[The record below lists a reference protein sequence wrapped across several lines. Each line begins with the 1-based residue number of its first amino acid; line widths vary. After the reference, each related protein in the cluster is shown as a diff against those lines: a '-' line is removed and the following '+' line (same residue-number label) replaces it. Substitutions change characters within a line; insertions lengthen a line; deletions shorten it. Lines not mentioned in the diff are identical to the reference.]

1 MLDLTSVTLSYFDI
15 CGRGEPIRLIL
26 EDAGVPYTEDHD
38 VAAFAA
44 GKMNHSLYL
53 FNQMPRL
60 TVNGTHLFQQ
70 GAILRLIAKARG
82 YTGKGDIWEDAM
94 VDMLDAACEDLNST
108 YTRTIYSPDAMAL
121 LPIFVKE
128 HVPKVMKQFEFLLSK
143 STSSQGYF
151 VYDIPSFAEF
161 HLLYLLHCFAHL
173 NPAFLANFPLLN
185 QWRST
190 MLARPGLKSYFAS
203 GRMKEMLNGNANGQ
217 KAVV

>member
-15 CGRGEPIRLIL
+15 CGRGEPICLIL
-26 EDAGVPYTEDHD
+26 EDAGVPYTQDHG

-60 TVNGTHLFQQ
+60 T
-70 GAILRLIAKARG
+70 ARG
-82 YTGKGDIWEDAM
+82 YTGKGDIWEDAT
-94 VDMLDAACEDLNST
+94 VDMLDAACEVRSEHTL
-108 YTRTIYSPDAMAL
+108 PLPGAELMAMAL

-143 STSSQGYF
+143 SMSSQGYF
-151 VYDIPSFAEF
+151 VYDIPSCAEF

-173 NPAFLANFPLLN
+173 NPALLANFPLLT

-203 GRMKEMLNGNANGQ
+203 SRMKEMLKGNANGQ